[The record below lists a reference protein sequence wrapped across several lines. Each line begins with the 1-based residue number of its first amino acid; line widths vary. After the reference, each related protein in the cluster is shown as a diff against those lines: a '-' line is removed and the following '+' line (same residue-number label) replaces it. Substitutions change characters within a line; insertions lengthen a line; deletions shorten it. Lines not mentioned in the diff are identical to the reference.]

1 MGDGGLQSRVLV
13 GDDPARVAARAA
25 LADLRREIRG
35 RFARAPLV
43 ARRGA
48 LPEEWD
54 RRFEQLRERLGT
66 LGMRERS
73 AAVDDFGMEA
83 EAVRALRPL
92 LDFLFDR
99 YWRVAVAGIEQLPER
114 GPFLLVANAAGILPY
129 DALMIAHAVERA
141 RGERPRFAVA
151 DWLFTLPFVQSRLA
165 RLGGVRA
172 CPENVER
179 LLAAERSVVV
189 FPEGAK
195 GAAKTYR
202 DRYRLA
208 RFGRGGVVRLAIEHG
223 VPLVPVGV
231 VGAEEAHPILYKAS
245 APARTLGLPFVPIT
259 PTFPWLGPLG
269 ALPLPAQWV
278 LRFGEPISY
287 TDLGRDAARDALLV
301 SRLTEELRARIQSL
315 VAAGLRARG
324 SVWSL
329 GAGATAAPDHASAGA
344 PSERTAS

>member
-1 MGDGGLQSRVLV
+1 MGVGDSELQPLA

-25 LADLRREIRG
+25 LAELRREIRG
-35 RFARAPLV
+35 RFARAPI
-43 ARRGA
+43 AAPRSA
-48 LPEEWD
+48 LPESWE
-54 RRFEQLRERLGT
+54 RRFEQLRERLGSF
-66 LGMRERS
+66 GMRERTG
-73 AAVDDFGMEA
+73 AVDEFGMDA
-83 EAVRALRPL
+83 ESLQTLRPL
-92 LDFLFDR
+92 LDLLFDR
-99 YWRVAVAGIEQLPER
+99 YWRVAVGGIEQLPER
-114 GPFLLVANAAGILPY
+114 GPFLFVANAAGILPY

-151 DWLFTLPFVQSRLA
+151 DWLMTLPFVQPRLA
-165 RLGGVRA
+165 RLGAVRA

-179 LLAAERSVVV
+179 LLATGRSVAV

-208 RFGRGGVVRLAIEHG
+208 RFGRGGVVRLALERG

-245 APARTLGLPFVPIT
+245 APARALGLPFVPVT

-278 LRFGEPISY
+278 LRFGEPISLA
-287 TDLGRDAARDALLV
+287 DHGRDAARDALLV

-315 VAAGLRARG
+315 VDAGLRARG

-329 GAGATAAPDHASAGA
+329 GAGSRSEVAG
-344 PSERTAS
+344 

>member
-1 MGDGGLQSRVLV
+1 MGVGDSELRPLA
-13 GDDPARVAARAA
+13 GDDPARAAARAA
-25 LADLRREIRG
+25 LAELRREIRG
-35 RFARAPLV
+35 RFARAPAV
-43 ARRGA
+43 PPTAQRMA
-48 LPEEWD
+48 LPEGWE

-73 AAVDDFGMEA
+73 DAVDEFGMDA
-83 EAVRALRPL
+83 GSLQALRPL
-92 LDFLFDR
+92 LDFLFER
-99 YWRVAVAGIEQLPER
+99 YFRVAVGGIDQLPER
-114 GPFLLVANAAGILPY
+114 GPFLFVANAAGILPY

-151 DWLFTLPFVQSRLA
+151 DWLMTLPFVQPRLA

-179 LLAAERSVVV
+179 LLAARRSVAV

-208 RFGRGGVVRLAIEHG
+208 RFGRGGVVRLALERG
-223 VPLVPVGV
+223 VPVVPVGV
-231 VGAEEAHPILYKAS
+231 VGAEEAHPILWKAS
-245 APARTLGLPFVPIT
+245 APARTLGLPFVPVT

-287 TDLGRDAARDALLV
+287 ADLGPESARDALLIA
-301 SRLTEELRARIQSL
+301 RLTEELRARIQSL
-315 VAAGLRARG
+315 VDAGLRARG

-329 GAGATAAPDHASAGA
+329 SAGD
-344 PSERTAS
+344 S

>member
-1 MGDGGLQSRVLV
+1 MNVGDSQLRPLA

-25 LADLRREIRG
+25 LAELRREIRG
-35 RFARAPLV
+35 RFARAPV
-43 ARRGA
+43 AAPRVS
-48 LPEEWD
+48 LPENWE

-73 AAVDDFGMEA
+73 GDVDEFGMDA
-83 EAVRALRPL
+83 ESLRALRPL

-99 YWRVAVAGIEQLPER
+99 YWRVAVAGIDALPER
-114 GPFLLVANAAGILPY
+114 GPVLFVANAAGILPY

-141 RGERPRFAVA
+141 CGERPRFAVA
-151 DWLFTLPFVQSRLA
+151 DWLMSLPFVQPRLA
-165 RLGGVRA
+165 KLGGVRA

-179 LLAAERSVVV
+179 LLASRHSVAV

-195 GAAKTYR
+195 GAAKTWS

-208 RFGRGGVVRLAIEHG
+208 RFARGGVVRLAIERG
-223 VPLVPVGV
+223 VPIVPVGV
-231 VGAEEAHPILYKAS
+231 VGAEEAHPILFKAN
-245 APARTLGLPFVPIT
+245 APARALGLPFVPIT

-287 TDLGRDAARDALLV
+287 ADLRPDAARDALLV

-315 VAAGLRARG
+315 VDAGLRARE

-329 GAGATAAPDHASAGA
+329 AAGYASAGA
-344 PSERTAS
+344 PSERTGS

>member
-1 MGDGGLQSRVLV
+1 MSVGDSQLRPLA
-13 GDDPARVAARAA
+13 GDDPARVAARVA
-25 LADLRREIRG
+25 LAELRREIRG
-35 RFARAPLV
+35 RFARAPV
-43 ARRGA
+43 AARRTA
-48 LPEEWD
+48 LPEDWE
-54 RRFEQLRERLGT
+54 RRFESLRERLGT

-73 AAVDDFGMEA
+73 GAVDEFGMDA
-83 EAVRALRPL
+83 ESLSALRPL

-99 YWRVAVAGIEQLPER
+99 YWRVAVGGIEALPER
-114 GPFLLVANAAGILPY
+114 GPFLFVANAAGILPY

-151 DWLFTLPFVQSRLA
+151 DWLITLPFVSPRLA

-172 CPENVER
+172 CPENALR
-179 LLAAERSVVV
+179 LLAAGHSVAV

-208 RFGRGGVVRLAIEHG
+208 RFGRGGVVRLAIERG
-223 VPLVPVGV
+223 VPVVPIGV
-231 VGAEEAHPILYKAS
+231 VGAEEAHPILFKAS
-245 APARTLGLPFVPIT
+245 APARALGLPFVPVT

-287 TDLGRDAARDALLV
+287 ADLGRDAARDALLV

-315 VAAGLRARG
+315 VDAGLRARE

-329 GAGATAAPDHASAGA
+329 APGNS
-344 PSERTAS
+344 